1 MRMLFFV
8 FSLFSFLTSLGQLS
22 HLNGFKKN
30 KYDLYEMTF
39 SNAKE
44 AILKYNFVSDKNG
57 ADTSGYVYNIME
69 NPIDFAFFKNEKS
82 GDMTFVSILF
92 SEGDEYKIMFGEIDG
107 SEDRVFF
114 DIRNELGDPIT
125 LVYKLTK

>member
-1 MRMLFFV
+1 MKKIILTVALFCNTAV
-8 FSLFSFLTSLGQLS
+8 FSQLRYMNS
-22 HLNGFKKN
+22 FKKN

-39 SNAKE
+39 TNAKE
-44 AILKYNFVSDKNG
+44 AILKYNYVSDKNG

-92 SEGDEYKIMFGEIDG
+92 YENEKYKVMFGEFDG
-107 SEDRVFF
+107 DEERVFF
-114 DIRNELGDPIT
+114 DIIDGNGELIT
-125 LVYKLTK
+125 LVYRK

>member
-1 MRMLFFV
+1 MLFFV

-92 SEGDEYKIMFGEIDG
+92 YENEKYKVMFGEFDG
-107 SEDRVFF
+107 DEERVFF
-114 DIRNELGDPIT
+114 DIVDGNGKLIT
-125 LVYKLTK
+125 LVYRK